1 MYKVTTKTQ
10 NDVIDVV
17 LIFSLLTFSSASTV
31 DFEKINATRVG
42 LSGSVYNSFFST
54 ENLLNLIGFYYYEG
68 SNFHVT
74 NKNQFRR
81 PEKEFPTKF
90 NIQL

>member
-1 MYKVTTKTQ
+1 MWNMYKVTTKTQ

-42 LSGSVYNSFFST
+42 LSGSVYNSFFFDGKPLKSDW
-54 ENLLNLIGFYYYEG
+54 LLLLWA
-68 SNFHVT
+68 
-74 NKNQFRR
+74 K
-81 PEKEFPTKF
+81 
-90 NIQL
+90 